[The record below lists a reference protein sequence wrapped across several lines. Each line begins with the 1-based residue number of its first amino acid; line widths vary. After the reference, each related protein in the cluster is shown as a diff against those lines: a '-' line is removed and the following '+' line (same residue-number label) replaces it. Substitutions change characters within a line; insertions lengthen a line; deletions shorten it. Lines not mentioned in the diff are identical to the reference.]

1 MNPKMRRQARSA
13 ALQNLYQWLISKNHP
28 QDIVQQFLAEHEEEG
43 DIDIEYFK
51 LLFLGATQEVENLD
65 QTISSYLDRPTAS
78 LTPVELSVLR
88 LATYEL
94 MHCLDVPYRVVINEA
109 LELTKQ
115 FGSSEGFKYVNGV
128 LDKVAKQVRKDE
140 IK

>member
-1 MNPKMRRQARSA
+1 MNPKARRKARES

-28 QDIVQQFLAEHEEEG
+28 KDIVQQFLAEHEED

-51 LLFLGATQEVENLD
+51 LLFLGATQNVANLD
-65 QTISSYLDRPTAS
+65 QTILPYLDRPATS

-94 MHCLDVPYRVVINEA
+94 TYCLDVPYRVVINEA